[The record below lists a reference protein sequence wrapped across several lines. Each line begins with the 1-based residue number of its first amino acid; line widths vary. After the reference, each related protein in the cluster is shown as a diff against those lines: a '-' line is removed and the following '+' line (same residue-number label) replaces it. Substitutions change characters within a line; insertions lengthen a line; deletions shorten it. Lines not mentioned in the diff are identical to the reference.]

1 MEVAPLTYTC
11 RAGYV
16 TIQVV
21 SGDITEFEGDAI
33 VNPANT
39 LMIMGGGVALAIKR
53 RGGAEIEEEARRH
66 APVPIGEAVAT
77 GAGRLRV
84 RYVIHAPT
92 VERPGGPS
100 SAENVY
106 RAASAVARLVKE
118 LGLSRVAL
126 PLMGAGVGGLSPEE
140 SVESMLRALL
150 SIDRPVTFYLY
161 ARDEETARRVEAVVR
176 SKCG

>member
-1 MEVAPLTYTC
+1 MAPLTYTC

-53 RGGAEIEEEARRH
+53 RGGAEIEEKARRH
-66 APVPIGEAVAT
+66 APVPIGGAVAT

-84 RYVIHAPT
+84 RYVIHAVCP
-92 VERPGGPS
+92 
-100 SAENVY
+100 
-106 RAASAVARLVKE
+106 
-118 LGLSRVAL
+118 
-126 PLMGAGVGGLSPEE
+126 
-140 SVESMLRALL
+140 
-150 SIDRPVTFYLY
+150 
-161 ARDEETARRVEAVVR
+161 
-176 SKCG
+176 